1 MISTTEYPLNI
12 TAVRIQ
18 AEDWIGGDYRP
29 IACLRYSADELAK
42 KLSIAFGSGIQS
54 GLGKYQ
60 AAEFRTPNGR
70 QFSLTQYLQ
79 APQGPATGIFCLHDD
94 QFPNDLD
101 DVLESLDM
109 DLSDLAIFD
118 SQLVFSSDARL
129 IPHAL
134 HRLDDNGAHILVEVF
149 PCRANAS
156 RRLRLME
163 FSGHKQTYWIEPQKN
178 L

>member
-1 MISTTEYPLNI
+1 MISTTEYPSNI
-12 TAVRIQ
+12 TAVQIRPG
-18 AEDWIGGDYRP
+18 DWIRGDYRL

-42 KLSIAFGSGIQS
+42 RLSIAFESGIED
-54 GLGKYQ
+54 GLGEYK
-60 AAEFRTPNGR
+60 AAAFRAPNER

-79 APQGPATGIFCLHDD
+79 AVQGPATGICCLHDD
-94 QFPNDLD
+94 QFPNDMD

-109 DLSDLAIFD
+109 DLSDLAIYE
-118 SQLVFSSDARL
+118 SQLVISSEARL

-134 HRLDDNGAHILVEVF
+134 HRLHDNDAHVLVEVF